1 MESCLLHYKSINF
14 KEMIFMPVKDLS
26 TVHQLAGNIFK
37 WPSEKEEWEQ
47 YKLSGDQIDF
57 FNENGYLS
65 GVKMLESRQIEQLRT
80 ELSELADVNLP
91 GHNLFY
97 EFHSNESNDPTTI
110 LFHALGAWRITP
122 GFHDVLWNPRF
133 LVAASQLLGDKPVR
147 FWHDQLFSKPAKKGG
162 VVAWHQD
169 YSYWTRT
176 KPVAHLTCWC
186 GLDDS
191 TKENG
196 CLQYIPGSQKWGLLP
211 KPVIAG
217 ELHGIKDFLNDEQK
231 KQFENPRFAEVK
243 AGEAI
248 FHHSLTLHGSGENKS
263 DKPRRAFVIN
273 VFGDGVVSDSNEELL
288 AGVPP
293 VKKGEKM
300 DGQFFPLLYDPK
312 AS

>member
-1 MESCLLHYKSINF
+1 
-14 KEMIFMPVKDLS
+14 MPVKDLS
-26 TVHQLAGNIFK
+26 TVHDLTSDLFK
-37 WPSEKEEWEQ
+37 PPSTKQEWDQ
-47 YKLSGDQIDF
+47 YKLSEEEINF
-57 FNENGYLS
+57 FNENGYLA
-65 GVKMLESRQIEQLRT
+65 GIKMLDDWQIARLKSELN
-80 ELSELADVNLP
+80 ELSDLDHP
-91 GHNLFY
+91 GHYLFY
-97 EFHSNESNDPTTI
+97 EFHSNESADPSTI

-133 LVAASQLLGDKPVR
+133 LAAASQLLGDVPIR

-196 CLQYIPGSQKWGLLP
+196 CLQYIAGSHKWGLLP

-217 ELHGIKDFLNDEQK
+217 ELQGIKDFLNADQK
-231 KQFENPRFAEVK
+231 KQFENPQFAEVK

-273 VFGDGVVSDSNEELL
+273 VFADGVASDSNDSLL
-288 AGVPP
+288 EGVPP
-293 VKKGEKM
+293 VPKGEKM
-300 DGQFFPLLYDPK
+300 EGQFFPLLYDP
-312 AS
+312 A